1 MQPFHAQNGAS
12 KFRFFNPASNF
23 FARPIFERARVQFF
37 MLEKLTK
44 VENWTHCRKIGLRP
58 IFLRSHSVSVLTRP
72 IIPKMGSDLG
82 SENAK
87 LDTQIRVGL
96 GAFNFVVRVQFWRV
110 QFLGWP
116 CLGWALPFSPG
127 PASADS
133 SLVVSPILGLPKA
146 WHTQFLQRVQ
156 LIVCPISR
164 LRRAIPVRFKTH
176 TNGGKM
182 LLRYI
187 GETAAATASV
197 KCFGPKASSTRFDCP
212 VILEGTCGPQ
222 IPIRCND
229 VP

>member
-1 MQPFHAQNGAS
+1 MLYSVS
-12 KFRFFNPASNF
+12 KFRASSF
-23 FARPIFERARVQFF
+23 GPGPIHF
-37 MLEKLTK
+37 
-44 VENWTHCRKIGLRP
+44 
-58 IFLRSHSVSVLTRP
+58 
-72 IIPKMGSDLG
+72 
-82 SENAK
+82 
-87 LDTQIRVGL
+87 
-96 GAFNFVVRVQFWRV
+96 
-110 QFLGWP
+110 
-116 CLGWALPFSPG
+116 LGWALPFSPG

-197 KCFGPKASSTRFDCP
+197 KCFDLKRP
-212 VILEGTCGPQ
+212 PQ
-222 IPIRCND
+222 HLT